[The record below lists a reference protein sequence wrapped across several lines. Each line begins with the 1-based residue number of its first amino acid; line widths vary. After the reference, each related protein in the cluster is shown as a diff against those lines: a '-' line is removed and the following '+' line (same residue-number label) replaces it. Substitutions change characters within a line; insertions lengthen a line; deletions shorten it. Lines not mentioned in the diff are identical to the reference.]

1 MTSKYQIYLDV
12 CCLNRPFDDQN
23 QQRIRLESEAVIMI
37 INRCILDEWELITS
51 NALEAEIDRTPD
63 RERVKKIGAVLSI
76 AKKRILINEKIE
88 KRIFD
93 LHKLGFS
100 SYDAAH
106 ISSAEQAEVDILL
119 TTDDRLLRKS
129 VRYGN
134 RLKIRLVN
142 PIQWLTNIDKVEVE
156 NDDAE

>member
-63 RERVKKIGAVLSI
+63 RDARELKRLAQFYLLLKKG
-76 AKKRILINEKIE
+76 
-88 KRIFD
+88 
-93 LHKLGFS
+93 
-100 SYDAAH
+100 Y
-106 ISSAEQAEVDILL
+106 
-119 TTDDRLLRKS
+119 
-129 VRYGN
+129 
-134 RLKIRLVN
+134 
-142 PIQWLTNIDKVEVE
+142 
-156 NDDAE
+156 